1 MKRSTHT
8 PRAALAAA
16 FATTAA
22 LFTARDALATPPGTY
37 GFGARASALAG
48 AVSADGGDSSSVYYN
63 PAALVRATGVR
74 VDVGYFYAHHALSV
88 NGFDSAVDPAHG
100 VVGGVVA
107 PGRLFAIPFAFGLA
121 THLPDDRLSRSRALP
136 QLQPRW
142 ELFDNRVQLLYLA
155 ADVAIAP
162 VRWLRLGGG
171 ISFIS
176 STRGRLDIYGDIA
189 FPQASASRLRHAVD
203 ADLRAVR
210 YAQAG
215 VQVDINDKLTLS
227 AVYRGEFRLALEFDA
242 TVMGSVVV
250 GSGAGG
256 TRIPGRY
263 DLVSRSTAVFLPHNF
278 VVGAKFTPLP
288 TLTLL
293 ADVTY
298 QNFAAYPNPT
308 ARLDV
313 ALDLTP
319 PPGLNVPI
327 PALPPGVNPAP
338 AAFRDTVSLRLGA
351 EWRSVIR
358 AHELALRG
366 GYRFEP
372 SPVPEQ
378 SSSESNF
385 LDCDRHAVSLGA
397 GFRIGGIDAVRGG
410 VSFDLYSTLQALAP
424 RMYRKSNPADTVG
437 DQSLGGFVFDLGITT
452 SIAF

>member
-1 MKRSTHT
+1 MSRSTH
-8 PRAALAAA
+8 PQRAALTQAL
-16 FATTAA
+16 ATTAL
-22 LFTARDALATPPGTY
+22 LFAREAHSTPPGTY

-48 AVSADGGDSSSVYYN
+48 AMSADGGDSSSVYYN

-100 VVGGVVA
+100 VIGGVVA
-107 PGRLFAIPFAFGLA
+107 PGRLFGIPFAFGLA

-136 QLQPRW
+136 QSQPRW

-162 VRWLRLGGG
+162 VRWLRMGAGL
-171 ISFIS
+171 SFIS
-176 STRGRLDIYGDIA
+176 STRGRLDITGDIA

-215 VQVDINDKLTLS
+215 LQVDVTDKLTLS

-242 TVMGSVVV
+242 TVMGNVVV
-250 GSGAGG
+250 GSGTGG
-256 TRIPGRY
+256 VRIPGRY
-263 DLVSRSTAVFLPHNF
+263 DLVSRSTAVFLPQNLVF
-278 VVGAKFTPLP
+278 GAKFTPQR
-288 TLTLL
+288 TLTFV
-293 ADVTY
+293 ADLTY

-319 PPGLNVPI
+319 PEGLNIPI
-327 PALPPGVNPAP
+327 PMLPPGVNPVP
-338 AAFRDTVSLRLGA
+338 ANFRDTVSLRLGA
-351 EWRSVIR
+351 EWTRAIR

-378 SSSESNF
+378 SGSESNF
-385 LDCDRHAVSLGA
+385 LDCDRHAFSLGV
-397 GFRIGGIDAVRGG
+397 GFHIGGIEAIRGG
-410 VSFDLYSTLQALAP
+410 LSFDLYSTLQALAP